1 MTQLSEFRQS
11 GEANSVSRR
20 TLLRTGTGIVAAA
33 ASGGFSL
40 LSAQPANADVPASQ
54 QFVFD
59 GPGGDPV
66 LRRKLHQPYWAM
78 QSFAYDHVHGHIYFV
93 QTKPGSDT
101 GDLWMTRTDLSGN
114 VLGAMA
120 LHSFDHGSSMGIEP
134 DTPASPYVWLAGD
147 WQSLKPGT
155 APNSHKIARF
165 KYVDDGLIDY
175 FNHQG
180 RVREF
185 PIGLSDF
192 LDCPR
197 PSIDP
202 YTNRLLIRYMGTE
215 NPWRLALFD
224 LSAVLR
230 NGISDST
237 PALAI
242 RALPTNAQLRISDS
256 DHFQGVTSYGQYAY
270 LSYGGPPARPT
281 DPAKPSYLVRLDMNK
296 EGGSVEEVYRTTAG
310 NSLPGREPQGMAIW
324 RTSSGPRLAFGFSA
338 KVATGP
344 DQFEASV
351 FYKSQLTG

>member
-1 MTQLSEFRQS
+1 M
-11 GEANSVSRR
+11 
-20 TLLRTGTGIVAAA
+20 
-33 ASGGFSL
+33 
-40 LSAQPANADVPASQ
+40 LSAPTANAVVPASQ
-54 QFVFD
+54 HFVLD
-59 GPGGDPV
+59 GAGGDPV
-66 LRRKLHQPYWAM
+66 LRRTLHQPYWAM

-93 QTKPGSDT
+93 QTKPGSKT

-134 DTPASPYVWLAGD
+134 DTPGAPYVWIAGD
-147 WQSLKPGT
+147 WQSLSPGT
-155 APNSHKIARF
+155 EPNSHKIARF

-192 LDCPR
+192 VDCPR

-202 YTNRLLIRYMGTE
+202 YTNRLLLRYMGTTT
-215 NPWRLALFD
+215 PWRLALFD
-224 LSAVLR
+224 LDEVKRA
-230 NGISDST
+230 GFTPST
-237 PALAI
+237 RILTQ
-242 RALPTNAQLRISDS
+242 RALPTNAQLRLTDA

-270 LSYGGPPARPT
+270 LSYGGPPAKPT
-281 DPAKPSYLVRLDMNK
+281 DPAKPSYLVRIDMNK
-296 EGGSVEEVYRTTAG
+296 TGGSYEHVFPTEAG

-324 RTSSGPRLAFGFSA
+324 RSSSGPRLSFGFSA
-338 KVATGP
+338 KVATSP

-351 FYKSQLTG
+351 FYKSDLAG